1 MALLHTLAQSV
12 GFIEFFFRRRDAA
25 GDIFP
30 VGAASGEVEGARPLG
45 LLVVGES
52 TAVSL
57 GVATHELGPAAQ
69 TARRLAHATG
79 RGVSWS
85 AIAFPGQRLRNAPAL
100 TRDANNFSGID
111 IVVVMAGI
119 VDTLYM
125 TPVGAWRRDL
135 VELLDDLDRLLPAA
149 GRIVVAEI
157 PPMDNAGSISR
168 AARLAAGMHARRL
181 NAVSRSVL
189 VGREKA
195 RLAAFPT
202 TLTEDLWV
210 PKSEP
215 GSYRNMYAVWSAAF
229 TQRLTAQSALRD
241 ETARG
246 PRVEAERDTLG

>member
-1 MALLHTLAQSV
+1 VVRDRFPRPAVAQCARSHP
-12 GFIEFFFRRRDAA
+12 EREQLQRHRHRRRHGRHRRHALHDARRRL
-25 GDIFP
+25 
-30 VGAASGEVEGARPLG
+30 EARPG
-45 LLVVGES
+45 
-52 TAVSL
+52 
-57 GVATHELGPAAQ
+57 
-69 TARRLAHATG
+69 
-79 RGVSWS
+79 
-85 AIAFPGQRLRNAPAL
+85 
-100 TRDANNFSGID
+100 
-111 IVVVMAGI
+111 
-119 VDTLYM
+119 
-125 TPVGAWRRDL
+125 
-135 VELLDDLDRLLPAA
+135 ELLDDLDRLLPAA

-229 TQRLTAQSALRD
+229 TQTLTAHLTLRD

-246 PRVEAERDTLG
+246 TRVETERDTLG